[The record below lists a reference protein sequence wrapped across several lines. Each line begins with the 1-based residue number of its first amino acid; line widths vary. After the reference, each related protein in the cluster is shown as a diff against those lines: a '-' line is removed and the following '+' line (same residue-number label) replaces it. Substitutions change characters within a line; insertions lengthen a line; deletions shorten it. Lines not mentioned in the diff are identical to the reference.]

1 MNAGFVPHKKIEY
14 WISSFTIYLDV
25 RYCPPP
31 STPPIKILVSKWLS
45 QQTASDDIK
54 MELPDTLVVRI
65 GAIPPTPT
73 TRIDHIKKHKRII
86 LTLLEIICIKCT
98 TVSSA
103 NIHCSAIIK

>member
-1 MNAGFVPHKKIEY
+1 MLDLSPTKKEY

-54 MELPDTLVVRI
+54 MALPATLVVRI
-65 GAIPPTPT
+65 GTIPPTPT
-73 TRIDHIKKHKRII
+73 TLIDHMKKHKRII
-86 LTLLEIICIKCT
+86 LTLCKNISIICT
-98 TVSSA
+98 TV
-103 NIHCSAIIK
+103 N